1 MASQAR
7 AEPRAHPLV
16 GLSAWPLWLF
26 GILALALLVRLPFLV
41 LDPGIYDAAYLRRL
55 MQATAADLP
64 SVYAA
69 VSPDYPPLAVLIFGL
84 TQRCCGGLDPVVAA
98 KLPEVIAS
106 LVLAALVFRR
116 IASLA
121 AGQSFFSG
129 TPSPNPFGGR
139 GDDVSST
146 GHAAPFGGQPSAPS
160 RAGPGGSQVSASGR
174 AGALCGAQSAMR
186 PWLSRQALAAR
197 KSLDG
202 HDGALAKRSWIGGQT
217 SPARPSWAVVGAAG
231 YALNPGVVY
240 VSAYWTQ
247 AEALWVLPLAG
258 GLLALEGRMFVGA
271 WMGVA
276 AAVLI
281 KPQAAAFVP
290 LLLVATPV
298 REWWRGAVAAIA
310 LAVVVSAPWWLTGH
324 AQDVWQVYAGLS
336 GADNW
341 VSGSAYS
348 LWYLVLLGRTH
359 QVPADTA
366 FVGPITY
373 QQAGAALFVAL
384 LAWVVWQ
391 QRQGRSS
398 VLLAGATLWLGLAVL
413 LTQTHER
420 YIHPVLPLLLLAP
433 EILRDRRLWLVWVL
447 VSLAYFY
454 NLITVLPFDGFPG
467 PSLIAETGGGMRV
480 LLLRA
485 VSLVAAASLLASLG
499 LLAARLRWASA
510 R

>member
-7 AEPRAHPLV
+7 AEPRAHQLV

-26 GILALALLVRLPFLV
+26 GILGLGLLVRLPFLA
-41 LDPGIYDAAYLRRL
+41 LDPGIYDAAYLRKL
-55 MQATAADLP
+55 MQAAAADLP

-98 KLPEVIAS
+98 KLPEVVAS
-106 LVLAALVFRR
+106 LALAALVFRR

-121 AGQSFFSG
+121 AGQSSSFSG
-129 TPSPNPFGGR
+129 TPSPNPSR
-139 GDDVSST
+139 
-146 GHAAPFGGQPSAPS
+146 APGGQLLAPT
-160 RAGPGGSQVSASGR
+160 
-174 AGALCGAQSAMR
+174 
-186 PWLSRQALAAR
+186 LSLAA
-197 KSLDG
+197 
-202 HDGALAKRSWIGGQT
+202 
-217 SPARPSWAVVGAAG
+217 VGAAG

-247 AEALWVLPLAG
+247 AEALWVLPVAG
-258 GLLALEGRMFVGA
+258 GLLALERRAFTWG

-290 LLLVATPV
+290 LLLVATPI
-298 REWWRGAVAAIA
+298 REWWRGAAAAIG

-324 AQDVWQVYAGLS
+324 VQDVWQVYAGLS

-348 LWYLVLLGRTH
+348 LWYLLLLGRTH
-359 QVPADTA
+359 QVPADTP
-366 FVGPITY
+366 FSGPITY
-373 QQAGAALFVAL
+373 QQVGAVLFLAL

-391 QRQGRSS
+391 QRQRRSS
-398 VLLAGATLWLGLAVL
+398 VFLAGATLWLGLAVL

-420 YIHPVLPLLLLAP
+420 YFHPVLPLLLLAP

-485 VSLVAAASLLASLG
+485 VSLVAAAALLASLG